1 MTVRATPGRGRPS
14 LIDSAAPTTRPCRP
28 ERLGGVVALI
38 HASCVVVD
46 GTGVLIRGPS
56 GSGKS
61 DLALRLMESG
71 ASLVADDYCE
81 AEALAGGLVVRP
93 PPAIAGKLEVRGF
106 GIVDVAHLP
115 STTIGLIVDLT
126 ANADIDRL
134 PDPNRDGAL
143 SDVIEGVRVMRLKL
157 DPTHASAVAK
167 VRLALKT
174 SPKGMS

>member
-1 MTVRATPGRGRPS
+1 M
-14 LIDSAAPTTRPCRP
+14 
-28 ERLGGVVALI
+28 ALI
-38 HASCVVVD
+38 HASCVVVG

-61 DLALRLMESG
+61 DLALRLIDAG

-81 AEALAGGLVVRP
+81 AEALAGRLVVRP

-106 GIVDVAHLP
+106 GIVDMTHLP
-115 STTIGLIVDLT
+115 STTVGLIVDLVP
-126 ANADIDRL
+126 NPEIDRL
-134 PDPNRDGAL
+134 PDPRKDGAL
-143 SDVIEGVRVMRLKL
+143 TDTIEGVRLARLKL

-167 VRLALKT
+167 VRLAVKT